1 MRRYLSWI
9 EGLTTNQYVGGSN
22 PSRRTTCASSPHSG
36 LFLSRLML
44 GSSGFANF
52 FGYELER
59 ASMSVKM
66 PPFPSC
72 LKSHPFLTR
81 CFASFQCTCHTG
93 GFIAEKTFHFLV
105 LACSPEARGW
115 FGAVGWTFEAETQA
129 GGVGTKAQDGPHD
142 RRLAMS
148 ASMNLKARDS

>member
-93 GFIAEKTFHFLV
+93 GFIAEKNFPFFSPCLLPQGKELV
-105 LACSPEARGW
+105 RCCWVDVRG
-115 FGAVGWTFEAETQA
+115 GDAS
-129 GGVGTKAQDGPHD
+129 GGSG
-142 RRLAMS
+142 RRFKT
-148 ASMNLKARDS
+148 ASMTEGLR